1 MVGDEFDAFKVM
13 ITTEQKSK
21 LLARWLR
28 HRPDAI
34 GLKLDSRGWADVS
47 DLLLKSASAGI
58 SITPDELLQLIAEN
72 DKKRFSLSED
82 GTRIRAAQG
91 HSIDVNL
98 KLAIKTPPP
107 VLYHGTVERFLVNIR
122 KQGLLPKTRRDV
134 HLSATKEIAEEVGS
148 RRGAAVVLV
157 VETHPLL
164 RDGYRFRRAEN
175 GVWLI
180 PSIPSK
186 YLRFPNK

>member
-1 MVGDEFDAFKVM
+1 VSE
-13 ITTEQKSK
+13 
-21 LLARWLR
+21 LL
-28 HRPDAI
+28 I
-34 GLKLDSRGWADVS
+34 
-47 DLLLKSASAGI
+47 KSASAGI
-58 SITPDELLQLIAEN
+58 LITRDELLQLVAGN

-82 GTRIRAAQG
+82 GTRIHAAQG
-91 HSIDVNL
+91 HSVDVDL

-107 VLYHGTVERFLVNIR
+107 VLYHGTVERFLVDIR

-134 HLSATKEIAEEVGS
+134 HLSATKEIAEEVGA
-148 RRGAAVVLV
+148 RRGASIVLV

-164 RDGYRFRRAEN
+164 RDGYLFRRSDN